1 MSKDGFD
8 FAIPLETLIFLSE
21 MQKKKI
27 IIFSY

>member
-1 MSKDGFD
+1 MSKYSFD
-8 FAIPLETLIFLSE
+8 FAVQLETLIFMSE